1 MNFAEWL
8 AQQIRVPQN
17 PRAGTCHKIRA
28 QEEAPVRTLHRGVAH
43 ETGTVREPWNTP
55 LLSVRDVFVLTCWFI
70 QLLAYRAIVDPGGGL
85 SRSTRGALPI
95 AAAAMLR

>member
-1 MNFAEWL
+1 MACET
-8 AQQIRVPQN
+8 N
-17 PRAGTCHKIRA
+17 PRATKSARRKRLRFGRYI
-28 QEEAPVRTLHRGVAH
+28 VASPKKL
-43 ETGTVREPWNTP
+43 GRYGEPWNTP
-55 LLSVRDVFVLTCWFI
+55 LLSVRDVFVLTCGFI